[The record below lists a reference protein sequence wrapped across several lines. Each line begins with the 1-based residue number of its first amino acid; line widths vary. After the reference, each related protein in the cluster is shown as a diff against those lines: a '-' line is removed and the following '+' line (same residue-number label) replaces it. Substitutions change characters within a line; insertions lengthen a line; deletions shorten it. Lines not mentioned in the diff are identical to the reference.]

1 VTAGLWERAAALGDR
16 AGADRNRYVDFLR
29 ALSIMVVVVG
39 HWLMAAP
46 ELLPDGT
53 LQAGHVLS
61 DLPWTQWLT
70 WALQVMPVFF
80 MVGGYANTLSW
91 RLASRRR
98 VRYGPWLH
106 ARLRRLVLPV
116 IPLVAVWLGLAMVAL
131 PLGIDPALLKI
142 GSQTALVPIWFL
154 AVYVGV
160 TALAPAMLA
169 AWERWGWASFWV
181 PGAAAVLAD
190 LAFLGA
196 GWEAVGWL
204 NYLFVWV
211 AVHQLGIA
219 WAHDRLGGPAHSLPW
234 AVAGLAALLAL
245 VWVFEYPVSMVGVPG
260 ADVTNTTPPKVALLA
275 LGMLQTGVLLSI
287 EAPARRWLE
296 RRRPWTFTV
305 LVNGSIMTLYLW
317 HLTAMVAVIGV
328 LLAAGG
334 VGLRFGAGSLAWWL
348 TRPVWIVLMT
358 LVTLPFLA
366 VFSRFERPKG
376 SPAAPSTPAAVAAV
390 VLVCTGL
397 ALLAYFGIAD
407 ESGLNLEG
415 PVLLGAGVALGR
427 VVGRPRRD
435 ADHASA
441 TPA

>member
-1 VTAGLWERAAALGDR
+1 VTAGLWERAVALGER
-16 AGADRNRYVDFLR
+16 AGPDRNRYVDFLR

-46 ELLPDGT
+46 EQLPDGT

-91 RLASRRR
+91 RSAARRE
-98 VRYGPWLH
+98 VGYAPWLH

-116 IPLVAVWLGLAMVAL
+116 IPLVAVWLGLAIVTL

-142 GSQTALVPIWFL
+142 GSQTALVPVWFL
-154 AVYVGV
+154 AVYIGV
-160 TALAPAMLA
+160 TALAPVMLV
-169 AWERWGWASFWV
+169 AWERWGWASFWT
-181 PGAAAVLAD
+181 PAAAAALAD
-190 LAFLGA
+190 LAFFGA

-219 WAHDRLGGPAHSLPW
+219 WAHGRLGGAARSLPW
-234 AVAGLAALLAL
+234 AGIGLVSLLAL
-245 VWVFEYPVSMVGVPG
+245 VWWVGYPVSMVGVPG

-275 LGMLQTGVLLSI
+275 LGMLQTGLLLSV

-328 LLAAGG
+328 LIAAGG
-334 VGLRFGAGSLAWWL
+334 IGLRFGAGSAAWWL
-348 TRPVWIVLMT
+348 TRPVWLALMT

-366 VFSRFERPKG
+366 VFSRFERPRG
-376 SPAAPSTPAAVAAV
+376 APSPASTPAAVPAVAAI
-390 VLVCTGL
+390 CAGL

-415 PVLLGAGVALGR
+415 PVLLGAGVLLGR
-427 VVGRPRRD
+427 VVGRHRES
-435 ADHASA
+435 DHATA
-441 TPA
+441 APA